1 MSQGKPAID
10 PQTDAERVVVN
21 QLVRLRD
28 ALAWTDAQFHRRF
41 LNEYSYSAWIRVRQN
56 KWSGNTR
63 TVMRYYTRQLPLV
76 AAFASRDREMHPE
89 HGAEEYYITQ
99 DVQAVLDAVEI
110 ARRTRGQKRL
120 VMYVAAPGGGKT
132 ALLAYLQQHH
142 DALATAATRG
152 WQRSYCAGLLAV
164 GRALGVSPEMHST
177 YHLEQA
183 VFQAA
188 REMGSGG
195 ILAIDDANTFGPHTC
210 DMVRDLCNHTRLTIV
225 TASTDIPFSRQGRA
239 GYQEGEQM
247 RRRAVAIIKARPLTA
262 QDVAPFLS
270 TIGLNGVG
278 EQAASLI
285 AASANRYNRFDFVA
299 SVARGLKLRSVDGV
313 PTLADVSRVVGIEA
327 KKHQR
332 DER

>member
-1 MSQGKPAID
+1 MTQTKPKID
-10 PQTDAERVVVN
+10 PQTDAEREVVA
-21 QLVRLRD
+21 QLIRARE

-41 LNEYSYSAWIRVRQN
+41 LSEYSYSAWIRVRQN
-56 KWSGNTR
+56 RWGGNTR
-63 TVMRYYTRQLPLV
+63 SVMRYYAQQLPLV
-76 AAFASRDREMHPE
+76 SEFVARDRAMRPE
-89 HGAEEYYITQ
+89 PAPSDYYITE
-99 DVQAVLDAVEI
+99 DVQAVLDAI
-110 ARRTRGQKRL
+110 AIASRARGQKRL

-132 ALLAYLQQHH
+132 ALLSYLERSCG
-142 DALATAATRG
+142 AVVTAATRG

-164 GRALGVSPEMHST
+164 GRALGVSPELHST
-177 YHLEQA
+177 YHLEQS

-188 REMGSGG
+188 RELGRDK

-247 RRRAVAIIKARPLTA
+247 RRRAVAIIKAHPVAAR
-262 QDVAPFLS
+262 DVAPFLGEL
-270 TIGLNGVG
+270 GLNGAG
-278 EQAASLI
+278 AQAAQLI
-285 AASANRYNRFDFVA
+285 AEAANRYNRFDFISGV
-299 SVARGLKLRSVDGV
+299 VRGLALRASGRA

-332 DER
+332 D